1 MDPRRIGGVVG
12 NLTLP
17 QEPEYATVARVR
29 NLRERLEQEKA
40 QHGFR
45 LAQINEA
52 LALLER
58 NPDIERLMDLL

>member
-1 MDPRRIGGVVG
+1 MDPREIGGVVG
-12 NLTLP
+12 NQAVPTRR
-17 QEPEYATVARVR
+17 EYAALTPAR